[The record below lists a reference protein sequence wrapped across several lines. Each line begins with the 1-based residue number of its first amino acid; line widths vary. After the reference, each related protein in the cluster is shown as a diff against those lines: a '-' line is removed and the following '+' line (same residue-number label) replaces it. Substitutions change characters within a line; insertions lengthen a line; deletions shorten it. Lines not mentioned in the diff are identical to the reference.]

1 MRTRILPLSVSIA
14 VLTVCNL
21 ALAQDGPAKGTATAA
36 TATKGTTDVT
46 AEGFQ
51 AAQAK
56 DKDAKDATEASI
68 GAGAL
73 STTGNSRN
81 LSLTTLGTFRMRRT
95 DNQFSALAAA
105 NYGRAG
111 APGKDVVT
119 TAENFQARARYDRFV
134 TTNVALFFGLQGRRD
149 RFAGLEIR
157 TQVDPGVAYYFL
169 NQEKLLFWTEV
180 GYDLLHDVRRNDA
193 RAVFDKAGVQTD
205 YLPKT
210 RTTHSGRL
218 FLGYTNKLNEAVT
231 VTMGVEYL
239 QSLVDLKLYRINGDV
254 TLSSKLGKGF
264 SLATAF
270 SARYD
275 RGALPGKEKLD
286 TVTSGNLVYTIL

>member
-1 MRTRILPLSVSIA
+1 MRNIQLGLSA
-14 VLTVCNL
+14 LLATLTLTTV
-21 ALAQDGPAKGTATAA
+21 ALAQEGPAKGTATSA
-36 TATKGTTDVT
+36 TVTKGATEVN

-51 AAQAK
+51 AGPKK
-56 DKDAKDATEASI
+56 DPAEKDATELSI

-81 LSLTTLGTFRMRRT
+81 LALTSLATFRLRRT
-95 DNQFSALAAA
+95 DNQFSAFAAA

-111 APGKDVVT
+111 APGKEVAT
-119 TAENFQARARYDRFV
+119 TAENIQGRARYDRFI
-134 TTNVALFFGLQGRRD
+134 TTDFALFLGVQARRD
-149 RFAGLEIR
+149 RFAGLDLR
-157 TQVDPGVAYYFL
+157 TQIDPGIAYYFL
-169 NQEKLLFWTEV
+169 NQEKLLLWTEL

-193 RAVFDKAGVQTD
+193 RAVVDKAGVQTD

-210 RTTHSGRL
+210 RTNHSGRL

-239 QSLVDLKLYRINGDV
+239 QALTDVKLYRINGD
-254 TLSSKLGKGF
+254 LSISSKLGKNF
-264 SLATAF
+264 ALATAF

-286 TVTSGNLVYTIL
+286 TITTVNLVYTVL